1 MKDTANCPLKIY
13 FPPGHTCRNCIFQS
27 GLKLDVT
34 MWPTSCHGIGI
45 QNAIYK
51 SLFDSLKEIHAD
63 WLSLF
68 LSLSLSCGLEVSG
81 IWKGFKNACK
91 KNGLKY
97 GDNRRMEPRSLD
109 DFRGQSK
116 PRLGLG
122 SLAELRLC
130 LFVFTLFS
138 KWREKR

>member
-13 FPPGHTCRNCIFQS
+13 FSLGHTCRNYISQS

-34 MWPTSCHGIGI
+34 VWPTSFHSIGI
-45 QNAIYK
+45 QNATYK

-68 LSLSLSCGLEVSG
+68 LSLSLSRGLEVSG
-81 IWKGFKNACK
+81 IWKCFKNACK
-91 KNGLKY
+91 KNALKY
-97 GDNRRMEPRSLD
+97 GDKRRMEPRSLD
-109 DFRGQSK
+109 DFREQSK

-122 SLAELRLC
+122 SLTELRLC
-130 LFVFTLFS
+130 MFVCFYTL
-138 KWREKR
+138 